1 MKAPNLSPP
10 PSGPGFWEK
19 FALLDRRIIFGFV
32 FLAIALPMFFT
43 LRQPIPVSPEGR
55 AYYESIE
62 KLPAG
67 SKILLSFDFDP
78 PSSPEL
84 QPMAEATFKQLFT
97 KNCKLV
103 VIGLWP
109 QGPQQAEKALASALR
124 DPRFTDK
131 KLEYGM
137 DYANLGFMAGN
148 EVVIQKMNS
157 DIPSTF
163 PADYKGNATVSLP
176 IMKGVKNY
184 KNFDFI
190 INFSSGYPGTREW
203 VQFCVDRSGSK
214 MIAGNTAVQ
223 APENYQYFRSGQLKG
238 LLAGMKGAA
247 EYETVSN
254 QPGKG
259 VSFMGAQSVSHLIV
273 MLFVILGNIAF
284 FVARRKR

>member
-1 MKAPNLSPP
+1 MT
-10 PSGPGFWEK
+10 FWEK
-19 FALLDRRIIFGFV
+19 FALLDRRIIFAFV

-55 AYYESIE
+55 AYFESIE
-62 KLPAG
+62 NLPAG

-78 PSSPEL
+78 PSAPEL
-84 QPMAEATFKQLFT
+84 QPMAEATFKHLFT

-109 QGPQQAEKALASALR
+109 QGPQQAEKALASALK
-124 DPRFTDK
+124 DERFTDK
-131 KLEYGM
+131 KLEYGV

-148 EVVIQKMNS
+148 EIVIQKMNT
-157 DIPSTF
+157 DIITTF
-163 PADYKGNATVSLP
+163 PADYKGNASASLP
-176 IMKGVKNY
+176 IMLGVKNY

-203 VQFCVDRSGSK
+203 VQFCVDRSGAK

-223 APENYQYFRSGQLKG
+223 APENYQYFRSGQLLG

-247 EYETVSN
+247 EYETVAG

-259 VSFMGAQSVSHLIV
+259 ISFMGAQSVSHLIV
-273 MLFVILGNIAF
+273 MLFVILGNIAY
-284 FVARRKR
+284 FVSRRKK

>member
-1 MKAPNLSPP
+1 MSLPDPT
-10 PSGPGFWEK
+10 PSNPGRGFWEK
-19 FALLDRRIIFGFV
+19 FALLDRRIIFAFI
-32 FLAIALPMFFT
+32 FLALAVPLFYTI
-43 LRQPIPVSPEGR
+43 RQPIPVSPEGR
-55 AYYESIE
+55 AYYEAIE
-62 KLPAG
+62 NLPAG
-67 SKILLSFDFDP
+67 SKVLLSFDFDP

-109 QGPQQAEKALASALR
+109 QGPQQAERALASALR

-131 KLEYGM
+131 KLEYGV
-137 DYANLGFMAGN
+137 DYANLGFMAG
-148 EVVIQKMNS
+148 EDVVIQKMNS
-157 DIPSTF
+157 DLPGTF
-163 PADYKGNATVSLP
+163 PSDYKGNATASLP
-176 IMKGVKNY
+176 IMQGVKNY

-190 INFSSGYPGTREW
+190 INFSSGFPGTREW

-223 APENYQYFRSGQLKG
+223 APENYPYFRSGQLKG

-259 VSFMGAQSVSHLIV
+259 ISFMGAQSVSHLIV
-273 MLFVILGNIAF
+273 MLFVILGNIAY
-284 FVARRKR
+284 FVSRRKR

>member
-1 MKAPNLSPP
+1 MSLPN
-10 PSGPGFWEK
+10 PSTPSSGQGFWEK
-19 FALLDRRIIFGFV
+19 FALLDRRIIFALI
-32 FLAIALPMFFT
+32 FLALTLPLFYT
-43 LRQPIPVSPEGR
+43 IRQPIPVSPEGR
-55 AYYESIE
+55 AYYEAIE
-62 KLPAG
+62 NLPAG
-67 SKILLSFDFDP
+67 SKVLLSFDFDP

-109 QGPQQAEKALASALR
+109 QGPQQAEKALATARR
-124 DPRFTDK
+124 DPRFLDQ
-131 KLEYGM
+131 KLEYGV
-137 DYANLGFMAGN
+137 DYANLGFMAGD

-163 PADYKGNATVSLP
+163 PSDYKGNATTSLP
-176 IMKGVKNY
+176 IMQGVKNY

-190 INFSSGYPGTREW
+190 INFSSGFVGTREW
-203 VQFCVDRSGSK
+203 VQFCVDRSGAK

-223 APENYQYFRSGQLKG
+223 APENYPYFRSGQLKG

-247 EYETVSN
+247 EYETVSS

-259 VSFMGAQSVSHLIV
+259 MTFMGSQSVAHLIV
-273 MLFVILGNIAF
+273 ILFVVLGNIAY
-284 FVARRKR
+284 FVSRRKK